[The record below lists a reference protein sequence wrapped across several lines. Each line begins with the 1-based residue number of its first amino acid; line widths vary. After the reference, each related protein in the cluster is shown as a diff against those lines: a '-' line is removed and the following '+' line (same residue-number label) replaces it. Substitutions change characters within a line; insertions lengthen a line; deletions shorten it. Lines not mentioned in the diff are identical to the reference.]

1 MLGTFFYCLD
11 QCGPV
16 EEHLGGKCF
25 SNDVAVA
32 MEAVDEFFCGW
43 FLGFDKAVRQYTNI
57 SWDSM
62 EK

>member
-1 MLGTFFYCLD
+1 
-11 QCGPV
+11 V